1 MPTEIFRKNTGPYA
15 TILTPMIAPPRQQ
28 VTQILIDWSE
38 GDREAADRLMPLVY
52 DELRQ
57 LARSYLQRERADHTL
72 QATGL
77 VHEAYLRLVDQT
89 TSPGRIAPI
98 FSASLPRSCAASWS
112 IMRAGFR
119 ASKRGGEWEKVEFD
133 EALAL
138 APSRSVDLIALD
150 DALLDLAKLKPEHS
164 QIVELRFFGGL
175 TFEEV
180 GRSPRHFF
188 ANRGTRME
196 DGEGLAATRGFFQRE
211 AMMLPAA
218 ERYARVSELFQAA
231 RTSAGRTGGLSGKAN
246 AATMNRSAG
255 R

>member
-1 MPTEIFRKNTGPYA
+1 
-15 TILTPMIAPPRQQ
+15 MIAPPRQH
-28 VTQILIDWSE
+28 VTKILIDWSE
-38 GDREAADRLMPLVY
+38 GDPEAADRLMPLVY

-57 LARSYLQRERADHTL
+57 LARSYLERERAGHTL

-89 TSPGRIAPI
+89 SVTWQNRAHFFRVAAQVMRRILVDHA
-98 FSASLPRSCAASWS
+98 R
-112 IMRAGFR
+112 RFR

-150 DALLDLAKLKPEHS
+150 DALQDLAQLKPEHS

-180 GRSPRHFF
+180 GEVLDISSR
-188 ANRGTRME
+188 T
-196 DGEGLAATRGFFQRE
+196 
-211 AMMLPAA
+211 A
-218 ERYARVSELFQAA
+218 EREWRMARAWLRRAVFPEEANDV
-231 RTSAGRTGGLSGKAN
+231 GR
-246 AATMNRSAG
+246 
-255 R
+255 